1 MLAPIGHAKQGN
13 FCLFSPTQRDMQRQV
28 TVMRKPQRIV
38 LSATAAVTMLVG
50 CVINPV
56 TGDRELALVSAD
68 QEIAIGEQQ
77 YEPSQQMQGGE
88 YTLDAELTTYVAGVG
103 QKLAAVSDRQLPYE
117 FVVLNSSVPNAWAL
131 PGGKIAVNRGLLT
144 ELTSE
149 AELAAVL
156 GHEIVHAAARHG
168 ALAMQRGLLLQ
179 GALLVTQVAAQRSD
193 YGGLT
198 VGAASLGAQLLT
210 MRNSREAELESDLY
224 GMRYMAAAGYDPNA
238 AVSLQETFVRL
249 SEEGGGRGGR
259 LATLFASHP
268 PSEERVAKNRETAA
282 MLAAGGDLG
291 RERYQRATARLHE
304 RAPAYDAYDE
314 GRKALAEDRPAEAER
329 SAQQALRMLPAE
341 ANIHALLGDIDLHER
356 RYEDA
361 IRHYDDAIARDD
373 QFFYYHLQQGL
384 AHRQLRDWEE
394 ARTALETSVRL
405 LPTADAVYALGTL
418 AEQRG
423 DRQAALEYYMQ
434 AAGSNSPAGQ
444 AAEEA
449 TVRLD
454 LPNNPGRYLQA
465 RGGLDNAGQLVVEV
479 ANPTR
484 VGVTDV
490 VVAVRYADS
499 QGAIRELG
507 RRINDLPAGQAT
519 RFATGLGPFTSS
531 QQFEVGVAG
540 ARVARND

>member
-1 MLAPIGHAKQGN
+1 MRTHQWLT
-13 FCLFSPTQRDMQRQV
+13 FSAAFAT
-28 TVMRKPQRIV
+28 TV
-38 LSATAAVTMLVG
+38 LGG

-77 YEPSQQMQGGE
+77 YEPSQQMQGGDYE
-88 YTLDAELTTYVAGVG
+88 LDPQLTAYVAGVG
-103 QKLAAVSDRQLPYE
+103 QRLAAVSDRDLPYE

-144 ELTSE
+144 ELTNE

-168 ALAMQRGLLLQ
+168 ALAMQRGILLQ
-179 GALLVTQVAAQRSD
+179 VALVATQVAAQRSD

-224 GMRYMAAAGYDPNA
+224 GMRYMAAAGYDPSA

-249 SEEGGGRGGR
+249 SEENGGRGGR

-282 MLAAGGDLG
+282 ELGASGDLG
-291 RERYQRATARLHE
+291 RERYQAATALLRE
-304 RAPAYDAYDE
+304 RGPAYEAYDE
-314 GRKALAEDRPAEAER
+314 ARAALADERPADAER
-329 SAQQALRMLPAE
+329 SAQQALRLLPAE
-341 ANIHALLGDIDLHER
+341 ANVHALLGDIDLSQR
-356 RYEDA
+356 QYEEA
-361 IRHYDDAIARDD
+361 ARHYEDAIARDD
-373 QFFYYHLQQGL
+373 GFFYYHLQKGL
-384 AHRQLRDWEE
+384 VQRQLRDWED
-394 ARTALETSVRL
+394 ARASLETSVRL
-405 LPTADAVYALGTL
+405 LPTADAIYALGTL
-418 AEQRG
+418 AERRG
-423 DRQAALEYYMQ
+423 DRQTALEYYAQ
-434 AAGSNSPAGQ
+434 AASSQSPAGQ
-444 AAEEA
+444 AAAEA

-454 LPNNPGRYLQA
+454 LPNNPGKYIQA
-465 RGGLDNAGQLVVEV
+465 RGGLDNSGQLIVEV

-484 VGVTDV
+484 VAVTDV
-490 VVAVRYADS
+490 LVAVRYADS

-507 RRINDLPAGQAT
+507 RRVNQLPAGQAT

-531 QQFEVGVAG
+531 QQFEVGVAS
-540 ARVARND
+540 ARVAN

>member
-1 MLAPIGHAKQGN
+1 MSTSQRSIFFAGLA
-13 FCLFSPTQRDMQRQV
+13 F
-28 TVMRKPQRIV
+28 TV
-38 LSATAAVTMLVG
+38 LGG

-77 YEPSQQMQGGE
+77 YAPSQQMQGGD
-88 YTLDAELTTYVAGVG
+88 YSLDPELTSYVAGVG
-103 QKLAAVSDRQLPYE
+103 QKLAAVSDRDLPYE

-144 ELTSE
+144 ELGSE

-179 GALLVTQVAAQRSD
+179 GALLATQVAAQRND
-193 YGGLT
+193 YGSLT

-224 GMRYMAAAGYDPNA
+224 GMRYMKAAGYDPSA

-249 SEEGGGRGGR
+249 SEGRGGGR

-268 PSEERVAKNRETAA
+268 PSEERVAKNRET
-282 MLAAGGDLG
+282 LATLTAGGDLG
-291 RERYQRATARLHE
+291 RERYQAATARLRQRQPGYE
-304 RAPAYDAYDE
+304 AYDE
-314 GRKALAEDRPAEAER
+314 GRAALAADRPSDAER
-329 SAQQALRMLPAE
+329 SAQEALRLLPTE
-341 ANIHALLGDIDLHER
+341 GHVHALLGDIDLEQR
-356 RYEDA
+356 RYQDAVRHYGDA
-361 IRHYDDAIARDD
+361 IDRNPE
-373 QFFYYHLQQGL
+373 FFYYHLQKGL
-384 AHRQLRDWEE
+384 AHRQLRQWEDSRAE
-394 ARTALETSVRL
+394 LETSVQL

-423 DRQAALEYYMQ
+423 DRQAALELYQQ
-434 AAGSNSPAGQ
+434 AAGSDSPAGK
-444 AAEEA
+444 AAQDA

-454 LPNNPGRYLQA
+454 LPANPGRYIQA
-465 RGGLDNAGQLVVEV
+465 RGGLDNSGQLIVEV
-479 ANPTR
+479 ANPTG
-484 VGVTDV
+484 VAVTDI
-490 VVAVRYADS
+490 VVAVRYADA

-507 RRINDLPAGQAT
+507 RRISQLPAGQAT
-519 RFATGLGPFTSS
+519 RIATGLGPFTST
-531 QQFEVGVAG
+531 QQYQVGIAD

>member
-1 MLAPIGHAKQGN
+1 
-13 FCLFSPTQRDMQRQV
+13 MQ
-28 TVMRKPQRIV
+28 KPQLIV
-38 LSATAAVTMLVG
+38 LSTAFVFTMLGG

-56 TGDRELALVSAD
+56 TGDRELGLVSAD

-88 YTLDAELTTYVAGVG
+88 YALDAELAAYVAEVG

-179 GALLVTQVAAQRSD
+179 GALLATQVAAQRGD
-193 YGGLT
+193 YGSLT

-238 AVSLQETFVRL
+238 AVALQQTFVRL
-249 SEEGGGRGGR
+249 SEENGGRGGR

-268 PSEERVAKNRETAA
+268 PSAERVDKNRATAA
-282 MLAAGGDLG
+282 TLAKGGDLG
-291 RERYQRATARLHE
+291 RERYQAATARLRE
-304 RAPAYDAYDE
+304 RKPAYDAYDK
-314 GRKALAEDRPAEAER
+314 GRAALADDRPADAAR
-329 SAQQALRMLPAE
+329 SAQQALRLLPAE
-341 ANIHALLGDIDLHER
+341 ANVHALLGDIDLQER
-356 RYEDA
+356 RYADA
-361 IRHYDDAIARDD
+361 VDHYDDAIARDD
-373 QFFYYHLQQGL
+373 GFFYYHLQKGL
-384 AHRQLRDWEE
+384 AHRQLRQWEDSRAE
-394 ARTALETSVRL
+394 LETSVGL
-405 LPTADAVYALGTL
+405 LPTAEAVYALGTL

-423 DRQAALEYYMQ
+423 DHQAALEYYTQ
-434 AAGSNSPAGQ
+434 AASSDSPAGQ
-444 AAEEA
+444 AAAEA

-454 LPNNPGRYLQA
+454 LPSNPGKYIQA
-465 RGGLDNAGQLVVEV
+465 RGGLDNSGQLVVEV

-484 VGVTDV
+484 VAVADV
-490 VVAVRYADS
+490 LVAVRYADS
-499 QGAIRELG
+499 QGVVREFG
-507 RRINDLPAGQAT
+507 RRIDDLPAGQAT

-531 QQFEVGVAG
+531 QQYEVGVAG
-540 ARVARND
+540 ARVARNN